1 MQCLQDAFTQSLSHS
16 VTQSLFTFIFW
27 SHRRVTLSTPLL
39 QHTLVAS
46 KWRHQPLS
54 LVWSSK
60 PTNGNSWHWITTTL
74 QYRTS
79 HGHKQRMRG
88 KTMAHETLPSLSLSQ
103 FTIAT
108 FPLALSCVKVR
119 QHDTILQYIA
129 NIKFKKW
136 YSKIFNLIQ
145 SLCFLFTDL
154 CIKAIY

>member
-1 MQCLQDAFTQSLSHS
+1 MPSGCLHSVTQSLSHS
-16 VTQSLFTFIFW
+16 VTFHLHFLVTSP
-27 SHRRVTLSTPLL
+27 SHSVNSTPS
-39 QHTLVAS
+39 AY
-46 KWRHQPLS
+46 LS
-54 LVWSSK
+54 RFEVKTSTSVSCMVIQ
-60 PTNGNSWHWITTTL
+60 TNQREFLWITTTL

-129 NIKFKKW
+129 NIKFKK
-136 YSKIFNLIQ
+136 
-145 SLCFLFTDL
+145 
-154 CIKAIY
+154 